1 MAYVGDQDVRTL
13 PDWRSDRDDTGLIP
27 TAYFGIRRVLKFI
40 HEEYNHKDIMITE
53 LGGAFNQ
60 PVNDMD
66 RVNFYL
72 GHLNQI
78 ARAVDEFKAPV
89 KAVHFRLIFILCP
102 EISSVKNSQ
111 F

>member
-40 HEEYNHKDIMITE
+40 DEEYLHKDIMITE

-89 KAVHFRLIFILCP
+89 KAVHFRFIIFLFFW
-102 EISSVKNSQ
+102 ESRG
-111 F
+111 